1 MVYSNLE
8 KICFRK
14 AVIEDGDIASL
25 LTLMAYKDFAYDM
38 LGVKTEEE
46 VLHYFKRLW
55 IIKNNRF
62 SYEYSYLVEIDS
74 KPVGL
79 MTCYPGKYVKKLI
92 MPTIKHII
100 KFGGIQFLWYVSTHI
115 NYYYHFAFTTE
126 AYDDEFYI
134 GTLAVLP
141 EYRNYG
147 IGSELIKFATT
158 QAAPEKL
165 SKCSLLVAGDNEA
178 GIRFYERNGF
188 EKAFYGKKPIPYYRV
203 VNTFKK

>member
-8 KICFRK
+8 NTCFRK
-14 AVIEDGDIASL
+14 AVIEDSDIASL

-38 LGVKTEEE
+38 LGVKTEEK

-62 SYEYSYLVEIDS
+62 SYEYSYLAEMDS

-79 MTCYPGKYVKKLI
+79 MTYYPGKYVKKLI

-100 KFGGIQFLWYVSTHI
+100 KFGGIQFLWHVSTHI
-115 NYYYHFAFTTE
+115 NYYYHFAFTAE

-141 EYRNYG
+141 EHRNYG
-147 IGSELIKFATT
+147 IGAELIKFATT
-158 QAAPEKL
+158 QAGSEKL

-188 EKAFYGKKPIPYYRV
+188 EKVFNGKKPIPYYRM